1 VPNDGNDGCD
11 GAQPSIATDAASG
24 LSSLRRMSNVWH
36 FPDASQVDGVP
47 DLARELGITSSIAG
61 LLMRLGLVDIEMA
74 RRFLFPKLRELSN
87 PFEIRGMDKTVDRI
101 LQAID
106 RRERIV
112 LYGDYDVDGITSVA
126 LLVRLLHAYNIEARP
141 FLPHRI
147 EEGYGLTEEGVE
159 RCLTTLQPQLLIALD
174 CGTTAA
180 DRISRI
186 EGNGIDV
193 IVIDH
198 HEARNTE
205 LSCCAFVN
213 PKALQDGYHYL
224 CTAGL
229 VFKVCHA
236 LLKKRMPAAFDLKR
250 MLDLV
255 AIGTVADLVPLTA
268 ENRTLVHHGLRQLGQ
283 TDWVGLRALMEVSGV
298 ERPVRSD
305 HVAFRLAPRLNAA
318 GRLGIAQDA
327 LALLLT
333 DDVSTA
339 AELARRLDFQN
350 RDRQSLEQKTLEEA
364 LEQVNGVPA
373 LDNAIVVGGK
383 GWHPGVVG
391 IVASRLM
398 KRFHRP
404 AIVVGFDES
413 GDGRGSCRS
422 IPSFSIIHALGECSE
437 HLGQFGGH
445 EMAAGLQVSFEQF
458 DSFAEKFQKVAQS
471 LLTTELLERRLQLD
485 AELTD
490 EEVDLQLLACHEL
503 LQPFG
508 IGNPQP
514 LFFIRGA
521 IPIGQPRLLKEKHRS
536 FTIRHRNRFL
546 NAIHFHSASIPLPP
560 PPWDLAFYLEEN
572 RYRNELRLQLQIEAI
587 RSSVNRV

>member
-1 VPNDGNDGCD
+1 
-11 GAQPSIATDAASG
+11 
-24 LSSLRRMSNVWH
+24 
-36 FPDASQVDGVP
+36 
-47 DLARELGITSSIAG
+47 
-61 LLMRLGLVDIEMA
+61 
-74 RRFLFPKLRELSN
+74 
-87 PFEIRGMDKTVDRI
+87 
-101 LQAID
+101 
-106 RRERIV
+106 
-112 LYGDYDVDGITSVA
+112 
-126 LLVRLLHAYNIEARP
+126 
-141 FLPHRI
+141 
-147 EEGYGLTEEGVE
+147 
-159 RCLTTLQPQLLIALD
+159 
-174 CGTTAA
+174 
-180 DRISRI
+180 
-186 EGNGIDV
+186 
-193 IVIDH
+193 
-198 HEARNTE
+198 
-205 LSCCAFVN
+205 
-213 PKALQDGYHYL
+213 
-224 CTAGL
+224 
-229 VFKVCHA
+229 
-236 LLKKRMPAAFDLKR
+236 
-250 MLDLV
+250 LDL
-255 AIGTVADLVPLTA
+255 
-268 ENRTLVHHGLRQLGQ
+268 
-283 TDWVGLRALMEVSGV
+283 
-298 ERPVRSD
+298 
-305 HVAFRLAPRLNAA
+305 
-318 GRLGIAQDA
+318 
-327 LALLLT
+327 
-333 DDVSTA
+333 
-339 AELARRLDFQN
+339 QN

-364 LEQVNGVPA
+364 LEQVTGVLA
-373 LDNAIVVGGK
+373 LDHAIVVGGK

-398 KRFHRP
+398 KQFHRP

-445 EMAAGLQVSFEQF
+445 EMAAGLQVSFQEF

-490 EEVDLQLLACHEL
+490 EEVDLQLLGSHEL

>member
-1 VPNDGNDGCD
+1 
-11 GAQPSIATDAASG
+11 
-24 LSSLRRMSNVWH
+24 MSHVWH
-36 FPDASQVDGVP
+36 FPEASQADGVT
-47 DLARELGITSSIAG
+47 DFARELGVTSSIAG
-61 LLMRLGLVDIEMA
+61 LLLGLGLTDIETA
-74 RRFLFPKLRELSN
+74 RRFLFPKLRELSD
-87 PFEIRGMDKTVDRI
+87 PFELSGMAKTVNRI
-101 LQAID
+101 LRAID
-106 RRERIV
+106 RGERIV

-126 LLVRLLHAYNIEARP
+126 LLVRLLHAYNVEAQP

-159 RCLTTLQPQLLIALD
+159 RCLATLQPQLLIALD
-174 CGTTAA
+174 CGTTAGE
-180 DRISRI
+180 RISRI
-186 EGNGIDV
+186 EASGIDV

-198 HEARNTE
+198 HEARNSD

-213 PKALQDGYHYL
+213 PKALQDEYHYL

-236 LLKKRMPAAFDLKR
+236 LLKKRMLTGFDLKR

-255 AIGTVADLVPLTA
+255 AIGTVADLVPLVA

-298 ERPVRSD
+298 DQLVRSD

-333 DDVSTA
+333 DDANAA
-339 AELARRLDFQN
+339 AELARRLDLQN
-350 RDRQSLEQKTLEEA
+350 RDRQSLEQRTLEEA
-364 LEQVNGVPA
+364 LEQVNGALA
-373 LDNAIVVGGK
+373 LDHAIVVGGK

-398 KRFHRP
+398 KQFHRP

-422 IPSFSIIHALGECSE
+422 IPSFSMIRALGDCSE
-437 HLGQFGGH
+437 YLGRFGGH

-458 DSFAEKFQKVAQS
+458 NSFAENFRKVARS
-471 LLTTELLERRLQLD
+471 LLTAELLERRLQIH

-490 EEVDLQLLACHEL
+490 EEVNLQLLGCHEL

-514 LFFIRGA
+514 LFLIRGA
-521 IPIGQPRLLKEKHRS
+521 IPVSEPRRLKEKHRS

-546 NAIHFHSASIPLPP
+546 KAIYFHSAKIPLPA
-560 PPWDLAFYLEEN
+560 PPWDVAFYLEEN
-572 RYRNELRLQLQIEAI
+572 RYRNELQIQLQIEAI
-587 RSSVNRV
+587 RSSVSVR

>member
-1 VPNDGNDGCD
+1 MSVLWNLPKP
-11 GAQPSIATDAASG
+11 GAATDALELARALG
-24 LSSLRRMSNVWH
+24 LSPS
-36 FPDASQVDGVP
+36 F
-47 DLARELGITSSIAG
+47 AG
-61 LLMRLGLVDIEMA
+61 LILRAGLADIEMA
-74 RRFLFPKLRELSN
+74 RRFLYPKLRELSD
-87 PFEIRGMDKTVDRI
+87 PFELRGMDKAVERI
-101 LQAID
+101 LLAID
-106 RRERIV
+106 RSERIV
-112 LYGDYDVDGITSVA
+112 LYGDYDVDGVTSVA
-126 LLVRLLHAYNIEARP
+126 LLFRLLRTYGTEPLP

-147 EEGYGLTEEGVE
+147 DEGYGLSEEGVE
-159 RCLTTLQPQLLIALD
+159 RCLATHKPRLLIALD

-186 EGNGIDV
+186 ETAGVDV

-198 HEARNTE
+198 HEPRNGD

-213 PKALQDGYHYL
+213 PKAQQDGYHYF

-236 LLKKRMPAAFDLKR
+236 LLKRRMLPGFDLKR

-283 TDWVGLRALMEVSGV
+283 TDWVGLRALMEVSSVDG
-298 ERPVRSD
+298 PVRSD
-305 HVAFRLAPRLNAA
+305 QVAFRLAPRLNAA
-318 GRLGIAQDA
+318 GRLGVAQDA

-333 DDVSTA
+333 DDVNTA
-339 AELARRLDFQN
+339 TELARRLDLQN
-350 RDRQSLEQKTLEEA
+350 RDRRSLERQTLEEA
-364 LEQVNGVPA
+364 LERVNAMEADVASNASPM
-373 LDNAIVVGGK
+373 NHAIVVGGK

-398 KRFHRP
+398 KQFHRP
-404 AIVVGFDES
+404 AVVVGFDES
-413 GDGRGSCRS
+413 GEGRGSCRS
-422 IPSFSIIHALGECSE
+422 IPSFSIIRALGECSE
-437 HLGQFGGH
+437 YLGQFGGH

-458 DSFAEKFQKVAQS
+458 DSFAEKFRKVAQS
-471 LLTTELLERRLQLD
+471 SLTDELLQRRLLLD

-490 EEVDLQLLACHEL
+490 EEVDFQLLGCHEL

-514 LFFIRGA
+514 LFLIRGA
-521 IPIGQPRLLKEKHRS
+521 IPIGEPRLLKEKHRS
-536 FTIRHRNRFL
+536 FTIRHRSRFL
-546 NAIHFHSASIPLPP
+546 NAIHFHSADISLPA
-560 PPWDLAFYLEEN
+560 PPWDIAFYLEEN

-587 RSSVNRV
+587 RASASVR